1 MNLPDAVLD
10 INLTDR
16 TVSRATVPEN
26 IRRAYLGGR
35 GLNAW
40 LLAGRLPGRID
51 AFDPANPLLITSG
64 RLTGTEALSSA
75 RLQVTAVSPLTGLLG
90 NSNAGGFFGPELT
103 AAGIISLAVTGKAAE
118 PVYLVVR
125 DGTVEFRDAA
135 SFWGM
140 KTKAARE
147 AIRAE
152 IDAPKA
158 PVAVIGP
165 AGEKLVRYASILFGP
180 GDAAGRT
187 GMGAVMGAKNLKGIA
202 VVSTAG
208 AIIPRTDAARGIIA
222 GHLAAVKAS
231 PDYEEWSTFGD
242 SGQVKWLDD
251 FGAGPAYNYGE
262 TQFPAVDTAN
272 GYSFRGAPT
281 RYSTCYRCP
290 VRCKAE
296 ITSPAGR
303 HTGFVGE
310 RPPFEPMA
318 AFGPK
323 CGNPDAFES
332 LYLHTKCNDWG
343 MDSIET
349 GSVLAFAIDLFRR
362 GILTDR
368 DTEGLQLVWG
378 DPESLETLTEW
389 IGARSTRLGNIL
401 AEGIRG
407 AAAIIGRGSDR
418 FAFHVKGM
426 AMTSM
431 DPRGFKG
438 TGLGYAVSSRG
449 ADFSNPYPSLECGYT
464 PRKAVE
470 IFGDAGAGDR
480 RSEAGK
486 GRMVRYTASVS
497 AVLDAAGLCKIP
509 YLSIMNNFTLT
520 APAELLTTVTGDPV
534 TPAEL
539 LVTGE
544 RIVAAERL
552 LNLRLGLRRSDD
564 TVPAKFRQQPI
575 ASGICEGLFV
585 TIDPMVNDFY
595 AEMGWDA
602 DGVPT
607 PERLQELGLTD
618 FPR

>member
-1 MNLPDAVLD
+1 MDFPGIILNINLSDRTVRRETVPDAVW
-10 INLTDR
+10 R
-16 TVSRATVPEN
+16 S
-26 IRRAYLGGR
+26 YLGGR

-40 LLAGRLPGRID
+40 LLANRLTGRID
-51 AFDPANPLLITSG
+51 AFAPENPLLITRG
-64 RLTGTEALSSA
+64 LLTGTDALSSA

-90 NSNAGGFFGPELT
+90 NSNAGGFFGPELA
-103 AAGIISLAVTGKAAE
+103 AAGIIALAITGKAAA
-118 PVYLVVR
+118 PVYLYIR

-135 SFWGM
+135 AVWGLE
-140 KTKAARE
+140 TKAARA
-147 AIRAE
+147 AIQAE
-152 IDAPKA
+152 IGDPKSR
-158 PVAVIGP
+158 VAVIGP
-165 AGEKLVRYASILFGP
+165 AGEKLVRYASLLFGP

-202 VVSTAG
+202 VSPHA
-208 AIIPRTDAARGIIA
+208 RTDPTRTATVREIAAR
-222 GHLAAVKAS
+222 HLAEIKAS

-262 TQFPAVDTAN
+262 VQFPAVDTAN

-281 RYSTCYRCP
+281 RYSSCYRCP

-296 ITSPAGR
+296 IVSPAGR
-303 HTGFVGE
+303 HAGFAGE

-332 LYLHTKCNDWG
+332 LYLHTRCNDWG

-349 GSVLAFAIDLFRR
+349 GSVLAFAVDLFRR

-368 DTEGLQLVWG
+368 DTEGLQLDWG
-378 DPESLETLTEW
+378 DAAGLETLTEW
-389 IGARSTRLGNIL
+389 IGARRPGLGNTL

-407 AAAIIGRGSDR
+407 AAAIIGRGAER

-464 PRKAVE
+464 PRRAAE
-470 IFGDAGAGDR
+470 IFGDAGIGDR
-480 RSEAGK
+480 RNEAGK
-486 GRMVRYTASVS
+486 GRMVRYTAGVS

-509 YLSIMNNFTLT
+509 YLSILNNFTLT
-520 APAELLTTVTGDPV
+520 APAELITAVTGEHF
-534 TPAEL
+534 TPAGL
-539 LVTGE
+539 LTAGE
-544 RIVAAERL
+544 RIVTVERL
-552 LNLRLGLRRSDD
+552 INLRLGLRRSDD
-564 TVPAKFRQQPI
+564 TLPARFRQQPV
-575 ASGICEGLFV
+575 ASGICSGLFV
-585 TIDPMVNDFY
+585 RVDPMLDDFY

-602 DGVPT
+602 AGVPT
-607 PERLQELGLTD
+607 PGRLEKLGLTD
-618 FPR
+618 FPG